1 VTAGSAIGG
10 VLTVA
15 FPGLGMA
22 GVGASEPAG
31 GFVAPA
37 WRSVTPSSSTA
48 VAIASAGSPV
58 TLTLTLRNERGEPLP
73 GGTATLELRANARV
87 AAFLEQLFPQA
98 ESSEFRGTL
107 TVTAAGG
114 DIAGTVLQI
123 SGQAR
128 QLVPLPVTP
137 LR

>member
-1 VTAGSAIGG
+1 
-10 VLTVA
+10 
-15 FPGLGMA
+15 MA